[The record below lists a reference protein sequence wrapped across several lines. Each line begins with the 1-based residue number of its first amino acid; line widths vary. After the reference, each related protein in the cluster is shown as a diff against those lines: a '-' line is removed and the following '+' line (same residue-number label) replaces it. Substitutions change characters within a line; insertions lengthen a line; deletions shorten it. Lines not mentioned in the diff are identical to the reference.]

1 MCNKMYK
8 NIIKYITII
17 CIAFIIVIVWVLT
30 ANFKLIIISGQSM
43 APTYDSGQLVIMQY
57 NKSVERDDVIVFT
70 RDNKDYIKRIVAMP
84 QDYVEQKDG
93 YLFINGIKTY
103 YTSEKNEKIIKLDE
117 DEFYVVGDN
126 FENSNDSRYF
136 GAVNYEQI
144 CGKII

>member
-8 NIIKYITII
+8 NLKYIAII
-17 CIAFIIVIVWVLT
+17 CIAFIIVMVWVLT

-103 YTSEKNEKIIKLDE
+103 YTSEKNEKIIKLGE
-117 DEFYVVGDN
+117 NEFYVVGDN
-126 FENSNDSRYF
+126 FENSNDSRNF
-136 GAVNYEQI
+136 GIVKYEQI

>member
-1 MCNKMYK
+1 MYK
-8 NIIKYITII
+8 NLKYIAII
-17 CIAFIIVIVWVLT
+17 CIAFIIVMVWVLT
-30 ANFKLIIISGQSM
+30 ANFKLIIISGQTM

-103 YTSEKNEKIIKLDE
+103 YTSEKNEKIIKLGE
-117 DEFYVVGDN
+117 NEFYVVGDN
-126 FENSNDSRYF
+126 FENSNDSRNF
-136 GAVNYEQI
+136 GIVRYEQI

>member
-1 MCNKMYK
+1 MYK
-8 NIIKYITII
+8 NLKYIAII
-17 CIAFIIVIVWVLT
+17 CIAFIIVMVWVLT